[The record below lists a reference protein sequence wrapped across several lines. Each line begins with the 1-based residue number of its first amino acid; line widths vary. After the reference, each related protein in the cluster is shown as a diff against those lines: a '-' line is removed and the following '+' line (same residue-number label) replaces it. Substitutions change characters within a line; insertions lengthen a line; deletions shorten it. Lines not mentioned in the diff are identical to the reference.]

1 MRSVDRTARAIVWIW
16 RATKAWAFQALAVAS
31 SVCFVV
37 WGTYGEE
44 VWGKGFWAFLVGL
57 ILAVSAFVAQIALH
71 QPSYM
76 KLAEQKEL
84 AEEKS
89 AAKSKA
95 IERAL
100 AVLCRK
106 IAEHCGLAANSDR
119 VSVYYRHEDMF
130 IMLARWSQH
139 PERTKPGRGSY
150 PIDQGAIGIAWD
162 LGEIAQ
168 VLPANRTTWDK
179 RLAKNYGFD
188 EEVAASLK
196 MHCQSI
202 AAMRVVEA
210 DRAVGVIVFEST
222 EQGRATIE
230 VLEKARNSMLYAA
243 LTELVGAFASLTPQV
258 ESITTASNT
267 SGRPTATAPWKN
279 VEQITVP

>member
-1 MRSVDRTARAIVWIW
+1 
-16 RATKAWAFQALAVAS
+16 
-31 SVCFVV
+31 
-37 WGTYGEE
+37 
-44 VWGKGFWAFLVGL
+44 
-57 ILAVSAFVAQIALH
+57 
-71 QPSYM
+71 
-76 KLAEQKEL
+76 
-84 AEEKS
+84 
-89 AAKSKA
+89 
-95 IERAL
+95 
-100 AVLCRK
+100 
-106 IAEHCGLAANSDR
+106 
-119 VSVYYRHEDMF
+119 
-130 IMLARWSQH
+130 
-139 PERTKPGRGSY
+139 
-150 PIDQGAIGIAWD
+150 

-210 DRAVGVIVFEST
+210 DRAVAVSVFEST
-222 EQGRATIE
+222 DQGRATIE
-230 VLEKARNSMLYAA
+230 VLEKARTSMLYAA

-267 SGRPTATAPWKN
+267 SDRPTATAPWKN